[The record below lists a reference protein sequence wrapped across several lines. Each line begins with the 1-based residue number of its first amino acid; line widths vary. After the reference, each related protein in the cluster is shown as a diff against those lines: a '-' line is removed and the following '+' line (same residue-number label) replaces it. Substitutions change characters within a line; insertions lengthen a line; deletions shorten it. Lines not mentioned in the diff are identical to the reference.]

1 MDMDELCDELDGLL
15 AAGDET
21 GLSLDEV
28 HGFMS
33 AALCGPRVLS
43 FSECVCALV
52 LPGAA
57 EDDDSECELPSRMIE
72 LLKALYEDTLRAMDD
87 GSFAPVVSCEQ
98 GGDGDDLDVDS
109 RQWCCGFLMCM
120 EQNRARWKLENSRVL
135 ELLTPIVLLADER
148 EFARVARQLKEI
160 DADSFRQEL
169 LEELSESVCAFRK
182 LFRKKPQA
190 RRPAGAATRTPKKP
204 RSTR

>member
-1 MDMDELCDELDGLL
+1 MNIDELCDELDGLL
-15 AAGDET
+15 SVSDET

-52 LPGAA
+52 LPGTA
-57 EDDDSECELPSRMIE
+57 DDDESECELPSRLLE
-72 LLKALYEDTLRAMDD
+72 LLKAIYEDTLRSIDD

-98 GGDGDDLDVDS
+98 GGDNDDMEVDA

-120 EQNRARWKLENSRVL
+120 EQNRARWDLEKGRVL
-135 ELLTPIVLLADER
+135 ELITPIVLLADER
-148 EFARVARQLKEI
+148 EFEQVARQLQEI
-160 DADSFRQEL
+160 DAGSFKQEL
-169 LEELSESVCAFRK
+169 LEELPETVCAFRK

-190 RRPAGAATRTPKKP
+190 RRPARAAARGPKKP
-204 RSTR
+204 RPVR

>member
-1 MDMDELCDELDGLL
+1 MNIDDLCDELDGLL
-15 AAGDET
+15 LAGDET

-28 HGFMS
+28 HGFLS

-57 EDDDSECELPSRMIE
+57 GDDESECELPSRIIE
-72 LLKALYEDTLRAMDD
+72 LLKVLYEDTQRSIED
-87 GSFAPVVSCEQ
+87 GSFVPVVACEQ
-98 GGDGDDLDVDS
+98 IGDDEGGVDVDA
-109 RQWCCGFLMCM
+109 RQWCCGFLMCVD
-120 EQNRARWKLENSRVL
+120 QNRTRWKLENSRVL

-148 EFARVARQLKEI
+148 EFELVAAQLPEV

-169 LEELSESVCAFRK
+169 LEELPGSVCAFRK
-182 LFRKKPQA
+182 LFIKKPQS
-190 RRPAGAATRTPKKP
+190 RAAVRSPKKP
-204 RSTR
+204 RSAR